1 MMDSRTHN
9 CGELTKKHINENV
22 KLCGWVNSSRTHGK
36 IIFIDIRDRFGKTQI
51 ILNSDSLIEKGK
63 TISNE
68 DVISVSGNVAARTGD
83 LVNKNIKTGEI
94 EILADKLEILN
105 ISSPLPMSIHDRE
118 ASTEEHRLKYRYLE
132 LRNTELQNNL
142 IIRHKT
148 TQVVRNFLNDQD
160 FIEIE
165 TPVLTKS
172 TPEGA
177 RDYLVPS
184 RVHNGKFYALPQSPQ
199 MYKQLFMIS
208 GLDRYFQIVKCF
220 RDEDLRS
227 DRQPEFTQIDI
238 EMSFV
243 DEEHI
248 RDMVEKLIAT
258 VFDKVN
264 NIKMKTP
271 FPTLTYEDSMNR
283 FGTDKPDLRYKI
295 EINDFKKYS
304 DISDFQA
311 FKNVDSV
318 KMICID
324 SDIGFFSRKIIS
336 ELDTYAQ
343 SLGAKGLA
351 WMKYNDDSF
360 EGGISKFFDSEL
372 QSSIGSD
379 FKINNGSI
387 CFMVADTKNV
397 SLKVLGKIRVK
408 IAEML
413 NLYDDSIFKPVW
425 IIDFPLFD
433 WDEENN
439 RFDSVHHP
447 FVAPKDKDLDIAISD
462 PKKAI
467 SKGYDIVI
475 NGYEVAGG
483 SIRIHNQE
491 LQQKIFETMNL
502 SKDDIDNKFGFFIDA
517 LKYGTPPH
525 GGIAFGLDRLV
536 MLLAGVKNIRDVIA
550 FPKTTS
556 ASALMEDSP
565 NTVSEEQLDD
575 LGIGVIKNEKN
586 V

>member
-1 MMDSRTHN
+1 MDSRTHN
-9 CGELTKKHINENV
+9 CGELTKKNLNQTV
-22 KLCGWVNSSRTHGK
+22 RLFGWVNSTRTHGK
-36 IIFIDIRDRFGKTQI
+36 IIFIDIRDRFGKTQVV
-51 ILNSDSLIEKGK
+51 LNQDSLVEKGK
-63 TISNE
+63 TLSNE
-68 DVISVSGNVAARTGD
+68 DVISISGTVIARSKD
-83 LVNKNIKTGEI
+83 LINDTLETGEI
-94 EILADKLEILN
+94 EISVEELEVLN
-105 ISSPLPMSIHDRE
+105 VSSPLPMSVHDRE

-132 LRNTELQNNL
+132 LRNAELQRNL
-142 IIRHKT
+142 IMRHKT
-148 TQVVRNFLNDQD
+148 TQVVRNFLTDQN

-227 DRQPEFTQIDI
+227 DRQPEFTQIDL

-243 DEEHI
+243 DEEHV
-248 RDMVEKLIAT
+248 RDMVEQLIIT
-258 VFDKVN
+258 VFKEVN
-264 NIKMKTP
+264 NVKMDMP
-271 FPTLTYEDSMNR
+271 FPTLSYEEALNR
-283 FGTDKPDLRYKI
+283 FGTDKPDLRYDI
-295 EINDFKKYS
+295 ELQNFKPFSDQSDFK
-304 DISDFQA
+304 A
-311 FKNVDSV
+311 FKDADSV
-318 KMICID
+318 NMINVEN
-324 SDIGFFSRKIIS
+324 SEFFSRKIIS

-351 WMKYNDDSF
+351 WMKYNDSSF
-360 EGGISKFFDSEL
+360 EGGISKFFETKL
-372 QSSIGSD
+372 QSSIASECNID
-379 FKINNGSI
+379 NNSI
-387 CFMVADTKNV
+387 CFMVADSAEV

-413 NLYDDSIFKPVW
+413 NLCDDSIFKPVW
-425 IIDFPLFD
+425 IVDFPLFS
-433 WDEENN
+433 WDKDNE

-447 FVAPKDKDLDIAISD
+447 FVAPKDKDLKIAISD
-462 PKKAI
+462 PEKAI

-483 SIRIHNQE
+483 SIRIHDQE
-491 LQQKIFETMNL
+491 LQQKIFETMSL
-502 SKDDIDNKFGFFIDA
+502 TKEDIENKFGFFIDA
-517 LKYGTPPH
+517 LKFGTPPH

-536 MLLAGVKNIRDVIA
+536 MLLAGVNNIRDVIA

-565 NTVSEEQLDD
+565 NTVSDEQLDD
-575 LGIGVIKNEKN
+575 LGIGIKENEKN

>member
-1 MMDSRTHN
+1 MESRTHN
-9 CGELTKKHINENV
+9 CGELTKKNIDKNV
-22 KLCGWVNSSRTHGK
+22 RLFGWVNSTRTHGK

-51 ILNSDSLIEKGK
+51 ILNTDSLIGKGK
-63 TISNE
+63 TLSNE
-68 DVISVSGNVAARTGD
+68 DVISVSGNVIARSSE
-83 LVNKNIKTGEI
+83 LVNNNMTTGEI
-94 EILADKLEILN
+94 EVVAEELEILN
-105 ISSPLPMSIHDRE
+105 MASPLPMSIHDRS

-132 LRNTELQNNL
+132 LRNSELQNNL
-142 IIRHKT
+142 ILRHKT
-148 TQVVRNFLNDQD
+148 TQVVRNFLNDQN

-227 DRQPEFTQIDI
+227 DRQPEFTQIDL

-243 DEEHI
+243 DEQHV
-248 RDMVEKLIAT
+248 RDLVEELIST
-258 VFDKVN
+258 VFHEVN
-264 NIKMKTP
+264 NVKMETP
-271 FPTLTYEDSMNR
+271 FPTLSYKDAMKR
-283 FGTDKPDLRYKI
+283 FGSDKPDLRYAV
-295 EINDFKKYS
+295 ELQDFKSFS
-304 DISDFQA
+304 DQSDFQA
-311 FKNVDSV
+311 FKSSESVNMINVNN
-318 KMICID
+318 
-324 SDIGFFSRKIIS
+324 SDFFSRKIIS
-336 ELDTYAQ
+336 ELDNYAQ

-351 WMKYNDDSF
+351 WMKYKANSF
-360 EGGISKFFDSEL
+360 EGGISKFFNEDL
-372 QSSIGSD
+372 QNTIASD
-379 FKINNGSI
+379 CDIQNDSI
-387 CFMVADTKNV
+387 CFMVADSSQI

-408 IAEML
+408 VAEML
-413 NLYDDSIFKPVW
+413 NLCDDSVFKPVW
-425 IIDFPLFD
+425 IVDFPLFS
-433 WDEENN
+433 WDEDNK

-447 FVAPKDKDLDIAISD
+447 FVAPKDKDIKIAISE
-462 PKKAI
+462 PEKAI

-483 SIRIHNQE
+483 SIRIHDQK
-491 LQQKIFETMNL
+491 LQQEIFETMSL
-502 SKDDIDNKFGFFIDA
+502 TKEDINSKFGFFIDA
-517 LKYGTPPH
+517 LKFGTPPH

-536 MLLAGVKNIRDVIA
+536 MLLAGVNNIRDVIA

-565 NTVSEEQLDD
+565 NTVSDEQLDD
-575 LGIGVIKNEKN
+575 LGIGIKENEKN
-586 V
+586 I

>member
-1 MMDSRTHN
+1 MDSRTHN
-9 CGELTKKHINENV
+9 CGELTKKNLNQTV
-22 KLCGWVNSSRTHGK
+22 RLFGWVNSTRTHGK
-36 IIFIDIRDRFGKTQI
+36 IIFIDIRDRFGKTQVV
-51 ILNSDSLIEKGK
+51 LNQDSLVEKGK
-63 TISNE
+63 TLSNE
-68 DVISVSGNVAARTGD
+68 DVISISGTVIARSKD
-83 LVNKNIKTGEI
+83 LINDTLETGEI
-94 EILADKLEILN
+94 EISVEELEVLN
-105 ISSPLPMSIHDRE
+105 VSSALPMSVHDRE
-118 ASTEEHRLKYRYLE
+118 ASNEEHRLKYRYLE
-132 LRNTELQNNL
+132 LRNAELQRNL
-142 IIRHKT
+142 IMRHKT
-148 TQVVRNFLNDQD
+148 TQVVRNFLTNQN

-227 DRQPEFTQIDI
+227 DRQPEFTQIDL

-243 DEEHI
+243 DEEHV
-248 RDMVEKLIAT
+248 RDMVEQLIIT
-258 VFDKVN
+258 VFKEVN
-264 NIKMKTP
+264 NVKMDMP
-271 FPTLTYEDSMNR
+271 FPTLSYEEALNR
-283 FGTDKPDLRYKI
+283 FGTDKPDLRYDI
-295 EINDFKKYS
+295 ELQNFKPFSDQSDFK
-304 DISDFQA
+304 A
-311 FKNVDSV
+311 FKDADSV
-318 KMICID
+318 NMINVEN
-324 SDIGFFSRKIIS
+324 SEFFSRKIIS

-351 WMKYNDDSF
+351 WMKYNDSSF
-360 EGGISKFFDSEL
+360 EGGISKFFETKL
-372 QSSIGSD
+372 QSSIASECNID
-379 FKINNGSI
+379 NNSI
-387 CFMVADTKNV
+387 CFMVADSAEV

-413 NLYDDSIFKPVW
+413 NLCDDSIFKPVW
-425 IIDFPLFD
+425 IVDFPLFS
-433 WDEENN
+433 WDKDNE

-447 FVAPKDKDLDIAISD
+447 FVAPKDKDLKIAISD
-462 PKKAI
+462 PEKAI

-483 SIRIHNQE
+483 SIRIHDQE
-491 LQQKIFETMNL
+491 LQQKIFETMSL
-502 SKDDIDNKFGFFIDA
+502 TKEDIENKFGFFIDA
-517 LKYGTPPH
+517 LKFGTPPH

-536 MLLAGVKNIRDVIA
+536 MLLAGVNNIRDVIA

-565 NTVSEEQLDD
+565 NTVSEEQLND
-575 LGIGVIKNEKN
+575 LGIGIKENEKN

>member
-1 MMDSRTHN
+1 MDSRTHN
-9 CGELTKKHINENV
+9 CGELTKKHLNKTVRLFGWIN
-22 KLCGWVNSSRTHGK
+22 STRTHGK

-51 ILNSDSLIEKGK
+51 VLNEDSLVEKGK
-63 TISNE
+63 TLSNE
-68 DVISVSGNVAARTGD
+68 DVISVYGTVIARSED
-83 LVNKNIKTGEI
+83 LINDTLTTGEV
-94 EILADKLEILN
+94 EVVAEELEILN
-105 ISSPLPMSIHDRE
+105 ISSPLPMSVHDRD

-132 LRNTELQNNL
+132 LRNAELQDNL
-142 IIRHKT
+142 ILRHKT
-148 TQVVRNFLNDQD
+148 TQVVRNFLTNQD

-227 DRQPEFTQIDI
+227 DRQPEFTQIDL

-243 DEEHI
+243 DEEHV
-248 RDMVEKLIAT
+248 RDMVEQLIAT
-258 VFDKVN
+258 VFKEVN
-264 NIKMKTP
+264 NVKMDTP
-271 FPTLTYEDSMNR
+271 FPTLSYEEAVKR
-283 FGTDKPDLRYKI
+283 FGTDKPDLRYEI
-295 EINDFKKYS
+295 ELQDFKIFS
-304 DISDFQA
+304 DQSDFKA
-311 FKNVDSV
+311 FKDSESVHMINVQNSE
-318 KMICID
+318 
-324 SDIGFFSRKIIS
+324 FFSRKIIS
-336 ELDTYAQ
+336 ELDDYAQ

-351 WMKYNDDSF
+351 WMKYNDSTF
-360 EGGISKFFDSEL
+360 EGGISKFFNTDL
-372 QSSIGSD
+372 QSSISSD
-379 FKINNGSI
+379 CNISDNSI
-387 CFMVADTKNV
+387 CFMVADSADV

-408 IAEML
+408 VAEML
-413 NLYDDSIFKPVW
+413 NLCDDSIFKPVW
-425 IIDFPLFD
+425 IIDFPLFS
-433 WDEENN
+433 WDKDNE

-447 FVAPKDKDLDIAISD
+447 FVAPKDEDLKIAISD
-462 PKKAI
+462 PEKAI

-475 NGYEVAGG
+475 NGYEIAGG
-483 SIRIHNQE
+483 SIRIHDQK

-502 SKDDIDNKFGFFIDA
+502 TKEDIENKFGFFIDA
-517 LKYGTPPH
+517 LKFGTPPH

-536 MLLAGVKNIRDVIA
+536 MLLAGVDNIRDVIA

-565 NTVSEEQLDD
+565 NTVSDEQLDD
-575 LGIGVIKNEKN
+575 LGIDIKEHEKN

>member
-1 MMDSRTHN
+1 MDSRTHN
-9 CGELTKKHINENV
+9 CGELTKKHLNQTV
-22 KLCGWVNSSRTHGK
+22 QLFGWVNSTRTHGK
-36 IIFIDIRDRFGKTQI
+36 IIFIDIRDRFGKTQVV
-51 ILNSDSLIEKGK
+51 LDQESLVEKGK
-63 TISNE
+63 TLSNE
-68 DVISVSGNVAARTGD
+68 DVISISGTVIARSKD
-83 LVNKNIKTGEI
+83 LINDTLKTGEI
-94 EILADKLEILN
+94 EISVKELEVLN
-105 ISSPLPMSIHDRE
+105 VSSPLPMSVHDRE

-132 LRNTELQNNL
+132 LRNAELQHNL

-148 TQVVRNFLNDQD
+148 TQVVRNFLTDQN

-227 DRQPEFTQIDI
+227 DRQPEFTQIDL

-243 DEEHI
+243 DEEHV
-248 RDMVEKLIAT
+248 RDMVEQLIIT
-258 VFDKVN
+258 VFKEVN
-264 NIKMKTP
+264 NVKMDMP
-271 FPTLTYEDSMNR
+271 FPTLSYEEALNR
-283 FGTDKPDLRYKI
+283 FGTDKPDMRYDI
-295 EINDFKKYS
+295 ELQNFKPFSDQSDFK
-304 DISDFQA
+304 A
-311 FKNVDSV
+311 FKDADSV
-318 KMICID
+318 NMINVEN
-324 SDIGFFSRKIIS
+324 SEFFSRKIIS

-351 WMKYNDDSF
+351 WMKYNDSSF
-360 EGGISKFFDSEL
+360 EGGISKFFETKL
-372 QSSIGSD
+372 QSSIASECS
-379 FKINNGSI
+379 INNNSI
-387 CFMVADTKNV
+387 CFMVADSAEV

-408 IAEML
+408 VAEML
-413 NLYDDSIFKPVW
+413 NLCDDSIFKPVW
-425 IIDFPLFD
+425 IIDFPLFS
-433 WDEENN
+433 WDKDNE

-447 FVAPKDKDLDIAISD
+447 FVAPKDKDLKIAISD
-462 PKKAI
+462 PEKAI

-502 SKDDIDNKFGFFIDA
+502 TKEDIENKFGFFIDA
-517 LKYGTPPH
+517 LKFGTPPH

-536 MLLAGVKNIRDVIA
+536 MLLVGVNNIRDVIA

-565 NTVSEEQLDD
+565 NTVSDEQLDD
-575 LGIGVIKNEKN
+575 LGIGIKENEKN

>member
-311 FKNVDSV
+311 FKNADSV

>member
-1 MMDSRTHN
+1 MDSRTHN
-9 CGELTKKHINENV
+9 CGELTKKNLNQTV
-22 KLCGWVNSSRTHGK
+22 RLFGWVNSTRTHGK
-36 IIFIDIRDRFGKTQI
+36 IIFIDIRDRFGKTQVV
-51 ILNSDSLIEKGK
+51 LNQDSLVEKGK
-63 TISNE
+63 TLSNE
-68 DVISVSGNVAARTGD
+68 DVISISGTVIARSKD
-83 LVNKNIKTGEI
+83 LINDTLETGEI
-94 EILADKLEILN
+94 EISVEELEVLN
-105 ISSPLPMSIHDRE
+105 VSSALPMSVHDRE
-118 ASTEEHRLKYRYLE
+118 ASNEEHRLKYRYLE
-132 LRNTELQNNL
+132 LRNAELQRNL
-142 IIRHKT
+142 IMRHKT
-148 TQVVRNFLNDQD
+148 TQVVRNFLTNQN

-227 DRQPEFTQIDI
+227 DRQPEFTQIDL

-243 DEEHI
+243 DEEHV
-248 RDMVEKLIAT
+248 RDMVEQLIIT
-258 VFDKVN
+258 VFKEVN
-264 NIKMKTP
+264 NVKMDMP
-271 FPTLTYEDSMNR
+271 FPTLSYEEALNR
-283 FGTDKPDLRYKI
+283 FGTDKPDLRYDI
-295 EINDFKKYS
+295 ELQNFKPFSDQSDFK
-304 DISDFQA
+304 A
-311 FKNVDSV
+311 FKDADSV
-318 KMICID
+318 NMINVEN
-324 SDIGFFSRKIIS
+324 SEFFSRKIIS

-351 WMKYNDDSF
+351 WMKYNDSSF
-360 EGGISKFFDSEL
+360 EGGISKFFETKL
-372 QSSIGSD
+372 QSSIASECNID
-379 FKINNGSI
+379 NNSI
-387 CFMVADTKNV
+387 CFMVADSAEV

-413 NLYDDSIFKPVW
+413 NLCDDSIFKPVW
-425 IIDFPLFD
+425 IVDFPLFS
-433 WDEENN
+433 WDKDNE

-447 FVAPKDKDLDIAISD
+447 FVAPKDKDLKIAISD
-462 PKKAI
+462 PEKAI

-483 SIRIHNQE
+483 SIRIHDQE
-491 LQQKIFETMNL
+491 LQQKIFETMSL
-502 SKDDIDNKFGFFIDA
+502 TKEDIENKFGFFIDA
-517 LKYGTPPH
+517 LKFGTPPH

-536 MLLAGVKNIRDVIA
+536 MLLAGVNNIRDVIA

-565 NTVSEEQLDD
+565 NTVSDEQLDD
-575 LGIGVIKNEKN
+575 LGIGIKENEKN

>member
-1 MMDSRTHN
+1 MDSRTHN
-9 CGELTKKHINENV
+9 CGELTKKNINKNV
-22 KLCGWVNSSRTHGK
+22 HLLGWVNSTRTHGK

-51 ILNSDSLIEKGK
+51 ILNSDSLIERGK
-63 TISNE
+63 SLSNE
-68 DVISVSGNVAARTGD
+68 DVISVRGKVIARSED
-83 LVNKNIKTGEI
+83 LINKNIITGEI
-94 EILADKLEILN
+94 EVVAEELEILN
-105 ISSPLPMSIHDRE
+105 MAAPLPMSIHDRE
-118 ASTEEHRLKYRYLE
+118 SSTEEHRLKYRYLE
-132 LRNTELQNNL
+132 LRNSELQNNL

-148 TQVVRNFLNDQD
+148 TQVVRNFLNDQN

-248 RDMVEKLIAT
+248 RDMVEKLIVT

-264 NIKMKTP
+264 NIKMQTP
-271 FPTLTYEDSMNR
+271 FPILSYKDSMNK
-283 FGTDKPDLRYKI
+283 FGTDKPDLRYSM
-295 EINDFKKYS
+295 EIQNFKKFS
-304 DISDFQA
+304 DQSDFQA
-311 FKNVDSV
+311 FKNSESV
-318 KMICID
+318 NMIHVNNVEH
-324 SDIGFFSRKIIS
+324 FSRKVIS
-336 ELDTYAQ
+336 ELDSYAQ

-351 WMKYNDDSF
+351 WMKYKDGSF
-360 EGGISKFFDSEL
+360 EGGISKFFNQDL
-372 QSSIGSD
+372 QSDIASD
-379 FKINNGSI
+379 CNINDDSI
-387 CFMVADTKNV
+387 CFMVADSTQL

-408 IAEML
+408 VAEML
-413 NLYDDSIFKPVW
+413 SLFDNSVFKPVW
-425 IIDFPLFD
+425 IVDFPLFD
-433 WDEENN
+433 WDEDNQ

-447 FVAPKDKDLDIAISD
+447 FVAPKDNDIETAISE
-462 PKKAI
+462 PGKAI

-483 SIRIHNQE
+483 SIRIHDQE

-502 SKDDIDNKFGFFIDA
+502 TQEDISNKFGFFIDA
-517 LKYGTPPH
+517 LKFGTPPH

-536 MLLAGVKNIRDVIA
+536 MLLAGVNNIRDVIA

-565 NTVSEEQLDD
+565 NTVSDEQLDD
-575 LGIGVIKNEKN
+575 LGIDIKEHEKN